1 MDRSRV
7 ENPRE
12 TPERSRAAVAQQ
24 RFPTTSE
31 DSPHPA
37 SLLVNFRS
45 PDRIYTAPEWMQ
57 ATLVYAVFDRARADP
72 ERKQLCP

>member
-1 MDRSRV
+1 MDRARA

-37 SLLVNFRS
+37 SPLIDFRT
-45 PDRIYTAPEWMQ
+45 PDRIDTAPEWIQ
-57 ATLVYAVFDRARADP
+57 ATRADAVFDRARADP
-72 ERKQLCP
+72 ERKQL

>member
-1 MDRSRV
+1 MDRARV

-31 DSPHPA
+31 DSSHPA
-37 SLLVNFRS
+37 SLLIDFRS

-57 ATLVYAVFDRARADP
+57 ATRADAVFDRARADP
-72 ERKQLCP
+72 KCKQL